1 MTKNSAPLNR
11 NLFIADNLD
20 LLEHLDNESI
30 DLICIDPP
38 FAKNQTWVGALRPPL
53 SKEEREWELA
63 TLADWGIRNRADAA
77 DAGIEWPDGGNGS
90 AKFKDIWR
98 WEGDVHENWLDRIK
112 SGYKPLN
119 RVIKTTRYT
128 HGEDT
133 AAYLTYMAIR
143 LIEMHR
149 VLKPTGS
156 IYLHCDHSANSYL
169 RMTMDA
175 IFGRSNFRNE
185 IVWERNAGSAKGSQ
199 HKPKKWGS
207 NTDSILYYVKGDG
220 ASIHPYRPLAEE
232 EIPDRFPKRDE
243 NGRLYA
249 TRPLWSGPAMGA
261 RPNLCFEWRG
271 FTNPHP
277 SGWRLS
283 RDRLEEEYKKGNIV
297 IRQDGTLERR
307 QYIEDY
313 KGVSLGN
320 CWYDIRQAMGNERTG
335 YPTQKPVALAE
346 RIIKAS
352 TNPGDIVLDCFA
364 GCAYVPVAAERNG
377 RRWIA
382 CDISPRSLTV
392 LRRQFEKFRYTVNG
406 VQQGEEPAM
415 IAAADVTIRSPYD
428 LPTRTDE
435 SPEPIRTKPLPPRKF
450 KVPSSIIPEKEMLE
464 LLLELSGY
472 MAWCC
477 GFANRMPDGSIVRT
491 TNNFHLDHVDPKSK
505 GGSNQI
511 MSRAPMCQRHN
522 IRKKDRWVHLREYR
536 QEIADDGEMMVNTTD
551 DLIDLSWAFDRA
563 LELYYEERAKR
574 GVQGKLGK
582 TNQIGH

>member
-1 MTKNSAPLNR
+1 
-11 NLFIADNLD
+11 
-20 LLEHLDNESI
+20 
-30 DLICIDPP
+30 
-38 FAKNQTWVGALRPPL
+38 
-53 SKEEREWELA
+53 
-63 TLADWGIRNRADAA
+63 
-77 DAGIEWPDGGNGS
+77 
-90 AKFKDIWR
+90 
-98 WEGDVHENWLDRIK
+98 
-112 SGYKPLN
+112 
-119 RVIKTTRYT
+119 
-128 HGEDT
+128 
-133 AAYLTYMAIR
+133 MAIR

-175 IFGRSNFRNE
+175 VFGRENFRNE
-185 IVWERNAGSAKGSQ
+185 IVWRRIIAGKQSQ
-199 HKPKKWGS
+199 HKDKRFGV
-207 NTDSILYYVKGDG
+207 NTDSILFYAKD
-220 ASIHPYRPLAEE
+220 ARET
-232 EIPDRFPKRDE
+232 RFSS
-243 NGRLYA
+243 
-249 TRPLWSGPAMGA
+249 TRPLTEKEVEEKFNLVDERGERYYDDSSHIFRPSGLGD
-261 RPNLCFEWRG
+261 RPNLCYEWRG
-271 FTNPHP
+271 FRNPNP
-277 SGWRLS
+277 SGWTMKKERI
-283 RDRLEEEYKKGNIV
+283 EEEYQKGNFV
-297 IRQDGTLERR
+297 ILPSGKLQRRKYFRDYGGVKLATLWDDV
-307 QYIEDY
+307 Q
-313 KGVSLGN
+313 GAV
-320 CWYDIRQAMGNERTG
+320 GNERTG

-406 VQQGEEPAM
+406 EQKGEEPAM
-415 IAAADVTIRSPYD
+415 IAASDVTIRSPRD
-428 LPTRTDE
+428 LPKRTDE
-435 SPEPIRTKPLPPRKF
+435 SPEPAIRTKPLPDPKF

-536 QEIADDGEMMVNTTD
+536 QEIADEGEMMVNTTD

-563 LELYYEERAKR
+563 LELYYVERAKR
-574 GVQGKLGK
+574 GVQGKL
-582 TNQIGH
+582 